1 MCFLRTLV
9 QFLVLLQV
17 AQEASQAPGFMASL
31 FPAESSGQAGSADS
45 AAIQQL
51 EADLKSRSQE
61 LALKRDEAARLRS
74 QVRSC
79 CFMSH

>member
-1 MCFLRTLV
+1 MSFLCTSA

-45 AAIQQL
+45 AVNQQL
-51 EADLKSRSQE
+51 AADLKSRNQE
-61 LALKRDEAARLRS
+61 LALERGEAARLRS

>member
-1 MCFLRTLV
+1 MSFLRTLV

-45 AAIQQL
+45 AVIQQL
-51 EADLKSRSQE
+51 AADLK
-61 LALKRDEAARLRS
+61 
-74 QVRSC
+74 
-79 CFMSH
+79 